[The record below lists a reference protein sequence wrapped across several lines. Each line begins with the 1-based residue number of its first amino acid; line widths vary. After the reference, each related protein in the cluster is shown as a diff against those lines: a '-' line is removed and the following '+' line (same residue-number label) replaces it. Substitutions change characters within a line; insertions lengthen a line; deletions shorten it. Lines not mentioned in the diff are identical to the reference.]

1 MDPPSLTSGGKL
13 RLMCSYGGHIIPRP
27 HSKSLCYL
35 GGETRIVSVPASTA
49 LSVSSLIA
57 HLASTLHITTS
68 FTVKYQLPHHDLDAL
83 ISIANE
89 DDLQIMLEELESLS
103 ASPDPSRIRLFLF
116 PIKPTSLV
124 FTQSS
129 LLEVEQP
136 TVHRRE
142 GSGGG
147 FGLGLYD
154 AELIRTELSQVQSS
168 RSGLNHPKTES
179 WFVDALR
186 SAKIVQKGESGVA
199 GFGAESGGSGQ
210 SEGNGLCGQESIALE
225 TSSSF
230 GSTSSSVSLSN
241 LPPIKNHGEDNLGQ
255 FRDCKPKLP
264 SSESSI
270 ASDSK
275 CASGISCVQSGTC
288 QYPFVPIC
296 AMESKISVNPYE
308 SDNKIYDL
316 SSGIQMHT
324 SGQVSEYPTNPNL
337 NLPQQRNVQIIHA
350 GSHPVSHN
358 PPGLLPVPVASYIPV
373 YQPMLQQQQPH
384 YHSNQPFPLYHL
396 PVTQTQQYN
405 YAVQRGLVHTPT
417 FATGQPQMHLNP
429 SGVPPPLVLKEVG
442 VASVPVP
449 DLTSQ
454 VYRNAPTANQV
465 VHVNYNKT
473 EQDPI
478 PSQIHHQPQSFAV
491 AVGETTKYNN
501 ELDDDP
507 ARIQIYKS
515 QPPPPTL
522 PSQYQTMTKAT
533 TALLSEALAQLH
545 TNDPRQ

>member
-1 MDPPSLTSGGKL
+1 MDPPPLTSGGKL

-35 GGETRIVSVPASTA
+35 GGETRIVSVPASIA

-57 HLASTLHITTS
+57 HLVSTLHITTS

-83 ISIANE
+83 ISIVDE
-89 DDLQIMLEELESLS
+89 DDLQIMLEELENLS

-116 PIKPTSLV
+116 PIKPTPLI

-129 LLEVEQP
+129 LPEVEQP
-136 TVHRRE
+136 TLHRRE
-142 GSGGG
+142 GTGGG
-147 FGLGLYD
+147 FGLALYG

-288 QYPFVPIC
+288 QDPFVPIS
-296 AMESKISVNPYE
+296 AMES
-308 SDNKIYDL
+308 
-316 SSGIQMHT
+316 
-324 SGQVSEYPTNPNL
+324 
-337 NLPQQRNVQIIHA
+337 
-350 GSHPVSHN
+350 SHPVSHN
-358 PPGLLPVPVASYIPV
+358 PPGLLPVASYIPV

-384 YHSNQPFPLYHL
+384 YYSNQPFPLYHL

-405 YAVQRGLVHTPT
+405 YAVQCGLVHTPT

-429 SGVPPPLVLKEVG
+429 SGVPAPLVLKEVG

-449 DLTSQ
+449 ELTSQ
-454 VYRNAPTANQV
+454 VYRNAPTANQL

-473 EQDPI
+473 EQEQDPI
-478 PSQIHHQPQSFAV
+478 PSQIHHQPQSFAG

-501 ELDDDP
+501 EPDDDP
-507 ARIQIYKS
+507 AHIQIYKS

-522 PSQYQTMTKAT
+522 PSQYQTMAKAT
-533 TALLSEALAQLH
+533 IALLSEALAQLH
-545 TNDPRQ
+545 TNNPRQ